1 MKRPTSTPS
10 SNLSNGRYNMNTLT
24 FGILMFKSKQFFY
37 YKQIWLQLGVS
48 IVCVIIALNTIQQF
62 LDQPSKKETNAIE
75 LGDDKMVQAKT
86 TNYYIY
92 VYGLL
97 LSQGLI

>member
-1 MKRPTSTPS
+1 MLK
-10 SNLSNGRYNMNTLT
+10 LKHCLYN
-24 FGILMFKSKQFFY
+24 
-37 YKQIWLQLGVS
+37 KQIWLGLGVS

-75 LGDDKMVQAKT
+75 LGHEKMVQAKT

-97 LSQGLI
+97 LSQGLIWYIENVSLHI